1 MARTSLEQMEGAV
14 EAVARSGKALKIG
27 DDWFN
32 AMKTDQMEGVKAGD
46 VVAFEYELK
55 KVGGQEFRNIKGE
68 VEIVEEGE
76 EKPQRRSS
84 GGGSSGRSNYSRG
97 DSGRGASRSS
107 GGSRGSAGS
116 EDTRQRMIV
125 RQNSLTQANAMFA
138 TLAAAGQLGEQSPED
153 LADAILEIA
162 KVFEA
167 YSMLEGESE

>member
-1 MARTSLEQMEGAV
+1 MARTSLEEMEGTV

-32 AMKTDQMEGVKAGD
+32 AMKAEQLSGTKAGD
-46 VVAFEYELK
+46 LVAFEYELK
-55 KVGGQEFRNIKGE
+55 KVGGQEFRNIKGD

-76 EKPQRRSS
+76 AQPAARSS
-84 GGGSSGRSNYSRG
+84 GGRSSGRSSYSRG
-97 DSGRGASRSS
+97 DSGRSSGRSYSGGRGSS
-107 GGSRGSAGS
+107 GG

-138 TLAAAGQLGEQSPED
+138 TLAAAGQLGGQSPED

>member
-68 VEIVEEGE
+68 VEVVEEGE
-76 EKPQRRSS
+76 ERPQRRSS
-84 GGGSSGRSNYSRG
+84 GGGSSSRSNYSRG
-97 DSGRGASRSS
+97 DSGRTSSRSS
-107 GGSRGSAGS
+107 GSGRGGSGGDSV
-116 EDTRQRMIV
+116 QRMIV

-138 TLAAAGQLGEQSPED
+138 TLAAAGQLGASSPED
-153 LADAILEIA
+153 LADEILAIA

-167 YSMLEGESE
+167 FSMLEDVSE